1 MDKAMK
7 KKLIAVAVVAGLI
20 VLLLSAIALVQ
31 SVVTDVVGKP
41 DETSGAHE
49 VVITD
54 DSLQETT
61 DVVDATGKD
70 VEPVDTDMLFADF
83 MTVDDFDIFDGY
95 TLSGMKQLTLSFDGL
110 DIRPGITPGMIID
123 TSHWYSLL
131 EHEMLDAGEVGY
143 MILNN
148 DFWTNDEIQ
157 LNNEAMARNG
167 EIILWVRNYG
177 STAAEM
183 RDCVVY
189 KYKINYRGCGKI
201 FTEQPKLNYLNKFVL
216 GYQGAYDGS
225 QTDYSSDDDGEYV
238 RHIYGDVNSC
248 QVIFDSSANEGLFAV
263 TVFCN
268 EFYGPDFGIKGG
280 DNNG

>member
-1 MDKAMK
+1 MDKTMK
-7 KKLIAVAVVAGLI
+7 KKLIAIAVVAGLI
-20 VLLLSAIALVQ
+20 VLLLSAIVLVQ
-31 SVVTDVVGKP
+31 NVVTNVTGTL
-41 DETSGAHE
+41 DESSGVHE
-49 VVITD
+49 VTVTD
-54 DSLQETT
+54 GFSQNTT
-61 DVVDATGKD
+61 DSVDATGKD
-70 VEPVDTDMLFADF
+70 AESVDTDMLFADF
-83 MTVDDFDIFDGY
+83 LTVDDFNIFGDDA
-95 TLSGMKQLTLSFDGL
+95 LSGVEQLTLSFDGL

-131 EHEMLDAGEVGY
+131 EHEPLAAGEVGY

-157 LNNEAMARNG
+157 LNNEATARNG

-177 STAAEM
+177 STTAEM

-189 KYKINYRGCGKI
+189 KYKINYRGCREI

-216 GYQGAYDGS
+216 GYQGTYDGS
-225 QTDYSSDDDGEYV
+225 QTDYSSDDDGEYM

-268 EFYGPDFGIKGG
+268 EFYGPDFGIKDG
-280 DNNG
+280 DTNG